1 MVRRVTPAQFQS
13 IIRQEEAK
21 RRREID
27 AYNSKVRQ
35 HNNKVRQ
42 AVDQQNRKN
51 KQEVDR
57 YNRDVRAHNAK
68 VRANRQRLQ
77 TEMSRMAS
85 QPVTTR
91 FEVVERSTTTLHR
104 AFERVEIAADQEQWS
119 GRDDALVD
127 LAEGEAANSAATAN
141 ILLGNGAEGEPRIES
156 TVLTDELRVISADLD
171 DRWQGALFSINP
183 NNPDAARHF
192 CTSSREI
199 LTRIID
205 LKAPDDLVSAEQPQ
219 SRLTDDGRVIRRDK
233 IGFLL
238 ARSAIDHQSLGDFV
252 DTDVD
257 DVLGLFRVFND
268 GTHGDAGALD
278 VEALQAL
285 KGRVEGAIRFLSAVV
300 RDA

>member
-1 MVRRVTPAQFQS
+1 MVRRVTPAQLQS

-42 AVDQQNRKN
+42 AVEQQNRKN

-77 TEMSRMAS
+77 AEMNRMAR
-85 QPVTTR
+85 QPVTAR
-91 FEVVERSTTTLHR
+91 FQVVEQSTASLHR

-119 GRDDALVD
+119 GREDALVD

-141 ILLGNGAEGEPRIES
+141 VLLGNGAGDEPRIES

-171 DRWQGALFSINP
+171 DRWQGALYSINP
-183 NNPDAARHF
+183 QNPDAARHF

-205 LKAPDDLVSAEQPQ
+205 LKAPDDLVRTEQPQ

-233 IGFLL
+233 IGFC
-238 ARSAIDHQSLGDFV
+238 
-252 DTDVD
+252 
-257 DVLGLFRVFND
+257 
-268 GTHGDAGALD
+268 
-278 VEALQAL
+278 
-285 KGRVEGAIRFLSAVV
+285 
-300 RDA
+300 

>member
-156 TVLTDELRVISADLD
+156 TVLTDELRVISVDLD

-268 GTHGDAGALD
+268 GAHGDAGALD